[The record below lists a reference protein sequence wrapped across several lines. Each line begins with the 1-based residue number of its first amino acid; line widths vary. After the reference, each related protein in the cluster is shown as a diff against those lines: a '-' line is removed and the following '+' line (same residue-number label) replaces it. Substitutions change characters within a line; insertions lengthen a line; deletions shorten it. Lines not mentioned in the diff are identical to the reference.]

1 MVTEQGGSCPPGAGM
16 KEVKLDPEPRELK
29 LRWLMDW
36 GGRIHGRKAKT
47 DKGMLFCRLLAV

>member
-1 MVTEQGGSCPPGAGM
+1 M
-16 KEVKLDPEPRELK
+16 KEVKLDPEPREIK
-29 LRWLMDW
+29 LRWLIDW